1 MKNVIV
7 IVPVLLFLVA
17 ASGTAGAATGKETG
31 TAPTEASQQKA
42 RYEKSMEERFKKLGR
57 DLDELAAKAS
67 AMTEQAKQEINR
79 GIAEARTKQKAA
91 SIKLEEMRRKSVKKW
106 KKFAAETDAA
116 MDEFEKA
123 FERAKAHFKE
133 QKE

>member
-31 TAPTEASQQKA
+31 TAPTETQQKA
-42 RYEKSMEERFKKLGR
+42 RYEKNMEERFKKLGR
-57 DLDELAAKAS
+57 DLDDLAAKAS
-67 AMTEQAKQEINR
+67 AMTEHAKQEINR

-91 SIKLEEMRRKSVKKW
+91 SFKLEEMRKKSVKKW
-106 KKFAAETDAA
+106 KKFVAETDAA

-123 FERAKAHFKE
+123 FERAKAHYKE